1 MAVDQTL
8 NYSLFKFYILV
19 FLCTDKH
26 LQLKSF
32 KCNLNAFSYRNT
44 TNEIILNWIA
54 KKEYGTRTV
63 TL

>member
-44 TNEIILNWIA
+44 TNEIISN
-54 KKEYGTRTV
+54 
-63 TL
+63 